1 MNLHPDL
8 LEAIRSHGQETYP
21 EECCGFL
28 LGQPTAQGNRVLALS
43 RVENSQQTNRE
54 RRYTIAPA
62 DYHAADRAARR
73 QGLDIVGFYHS
84 HPDHPAR
91 PSATDLAEATFP
103 GYTYV
108 IVSILAGAPDEV
120 TAWSLA
126 PDRSRFEPEEITL
139 ETTPPE
145 QPERNGL
152 VHQTLKP

>member
-1 MNLHPDL
+1 MRTHPDIL
-8 LEAIRSHGQETYP
+8 DAVRAHGQAAYP

-28 LGQPTAQGNRVLALS
+28 LGHAGAEGNHVAAAT
-43 RVENSQQTNRE
+43 RVENRQAENRE
-54 RRYTIAPA
+54 RRYTITPE
-62 DYHAADRAARR
+62 DYHAADRIARR

-108 IVSILAGAPDEV
+108 IVSIREGRAADL

-126 PDRSRFEPEEITL
+126 PDRARFDAEAIEILPATIP
-139 ETTPPE
+139 TS
-145 QPERNGL
+145 
-152 VHQTLKP
+152 